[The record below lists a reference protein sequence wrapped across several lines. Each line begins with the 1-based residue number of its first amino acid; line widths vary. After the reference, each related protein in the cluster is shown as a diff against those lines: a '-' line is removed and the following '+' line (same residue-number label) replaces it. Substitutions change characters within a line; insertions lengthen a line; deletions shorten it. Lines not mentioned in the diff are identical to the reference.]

1 MPCSDCGSLLM
12 VNHNRQK
19 LICPFCANIDIED
32 QDVIDQKVE
41 AGLEYFR
48 EDRLMRVI
56 EDYSKGNLLLYLIER
71 LNKVADDFLNTRR
84 LNLTEFSYL
93 NHLIK
98 IIYPRTGF
106 GDSHLDRGDELD
118 DSIDALIK
126 AQSELIRNLKHAE
139 DGFNYCYP
147 RPIPDDT
154 PFFGEYDLFSTEY
167 NWAYYRCLRSLGCGL
182 EKDVELFDKV
192 QREFRDFDTPDGSMF
207 DSLDHFVKISFEF
220 IVELLFIASADDIV
234 GNIYYTELPD
244 EISVLDLYE
253 FLERV
258 NKQFEDPRGILILQD
273 HKLGMASEEEVEA
286 IGEHTFDDLWPE
298 VKEKI
303 IISEDNLYAH
313 PLLFKMDVE
322 RVIKQVSG
330 RDPLTREVP
339 RIIYPR
345 FYDFLLLFQL
355 FPLLENGDQP
365 NGHALLSEENRRRSE
380 LFERNLYEYLDS
392 QGFECYHSTKIR
404 GSDREEID
412 VLLVN
417 EAEGELWFIEV
428 KFILPETD
436 MSTSDGI
443 ENLNGKFDF
452 KVFNDEAGYIGE
464 PTGDPFPEKVEEWLN
479 MKDGD
484 EFTSQAGLE
493 EGDRKEHLFSGDW
506 LNLTPRKLVVSN
518 LTPSYVEKQGVR
530 FLTDMEFLEFL
541 EDDRTLYQVRY

>member
-1 MPCSDCGSLLM
+1 M
-12 VNHNRQK
+12 VNHDRKK
-19 LICPFCANIDIED
+19 LICPFCADIGIED

-41 AGLEYFR
+41 DRLEYFR
-48 EDRLMRVI
+48 EERLIEVV

-71 LNKVADDFLNTRR
+71 LNKIADDFLNTRR
-84 LNLTEFSYL
+84 LDLTEFSYL

-98 IIYPRTGF
+98 IIYPRLGF
-106 GDSHLDRGDELD
+106 GDRYLDRGDELD

-126 AQSELIRNLKHAE
+126 AQSELIRNLKHAK

-154 PFFGEYDLFSTEY
+154 PFFGEYDLYSTEY
-167 NWAYYRCLRSLGCGL
+167 NWAYYRCLRSLGSGL

-192 QREFRDFDTPDGSMF
+192 QREFRDFETPDGSMF
-207 DSLDHFVKISFEF
+207 DSLDNFVKISFEF
-220 IVELLFIASADDIV
+220 IVELIFIASADDIV
-234 GNIYYTELPD
+234 GKIYYTELPD

-258 NKQFEDPRGILILQD
+258 NKQFENPRGILILQD

-286 IGEHTFDDLWPE
+286 IGELIFGDLWAE
-298 VKEKI
+298 VKDKI
-303 IISEDNLYAH
+303 IISEDNLDAH
-313 PLLFKMDVE
+313 PLLFKMNIE
-322 RVIKQVSG
+322 KVIKQVPG

-355 FPLLENGDQP
+355 FPLLKNGDRP
-365 NGHALLSEENRRRSE
+365 SGHELLSEENRRRSE
-380 LFERNLYEYLDS
+380 AFERNLFEYLNS
-392 QGFECYHSTKIR
+392 QGFECYHSAEIR

-412 VLLVN
+412 VLLIN
-417 EAEGELWFIEV
+417 EAEDELWFIEA
-428 KFILPETD
+428 KYILPETD
-436 MSTSDGI
+436 MNTSDGI

-452 KVFNDEAGYIGE
+452 KVFNDEDGYIGD
-464 PTGDPFPEKVEEWLN
+464 PTGDPFPEKVDEWLN
-479 MKDGD
+479 MGDGD
-484 EFTSQAGLE
+484 EFTSQTGPNE
-493 EGDRKEHLFSGDW
+493 RDREKHNFSADW
-506 LNLTPRKLVVSN
+506 LTLTPREMVVSN

-541 EDDRTLYQVRY
+541 EGERTLYEVKH